1 MGLSNFLAHAN
12 PFIRMQQVK
21 ALQNV
26 HSAERFRVILE
37 RERARADRNGHQFS
51 VVAFDIGSPEVNN
64 TNAKQLAS
72 VLLKRIR
79 FTDELGWFDSH
90 RIAALLP
97 ETTPAGA
104 KSLAE
109 NVCQILT
116 APASPPKYTI
126 HTYPSNKP
134 PSGDGDSKHLHL
146 TERFPERR
154 TTTSQSVSR
163 SSKQDKSDCSTHAT
177 DHLNSG
183 SVHKSKETAKPLK
196 EFFYRP
202 LPFWKRAMDIVGAIV
217 ALIVLSPIIVVV
229 AIATKLT
236 SRGPILFKQQRAGF
250 GGRPFT
256 FYKFRSM
263 VADAEAQKKDILKY
277 NERTGPAFKMSD
289 DPRIT
294 RFGKFIRKWS
304 LDELPQLFNVI
315 KGDLSLVGPRPLPI
329 EEALQHN
336 QWQDRRLSV
345 TPGIT
350 CLWQVYARHDSS
362 FDRWVRLDIKY
373 ILKQSPLLDIKIL
386 LVTLPA
392 VLLHKGAS

>member
-1 MGLSNFLAHAN
+1 MGLSNFLANAN
-12 PFIRMQQVK
+12 PFTRMRQEKV
-21 ALQNV
+21 LHNI
-26 HSAERFRVILE
+26 HSAERFRVVLE

-51 VVAFDIGSPEVNN
+51 IVAFDIGQPEMDRTSVEHFV
-64 TNAKQLAS
+64 S

-97 ETTPAGA
+97 ETKPAGA
-104 KSLAE
+104 KNLAE
-109 NVCQILT
+109 DVCQIFT
-116 APASPPKYTI
+116 VPTSPPKYTI

-134 PSGDGDSKHLHL
+134 QSDDKYSEQFHH
-146 TERFPERR
+146 TNNFPGRR
-154 TTTSQSVSR
+154 IASQSGPK
-163 SSKQDKSDCSTHAT
+163 SSKQKASGCSHSTI
-177 DHLNSG
+177 DQVSSG
-183 SVHKSKETAKPLK
+183 SVHQSNELTKPLK

-202 LPFWKRAMDIVGAIV
+202 LPSWKRAMDIVGAIA
-217 ALIVLSPIIVVV
+217 ALIVLSPVMVTVTILI
-229 AIATKLT
+229 KLT

-250 GGRPFT
+250 GGKAFT

-263 VADAEAQKKDILKY
+263 VIDAEARKKDLLKY

-289 DPRIT
+289 DPRVT
-294 RFGKFIRKWS
+294 RLGKFIRKWS
-304 LDELPQLFNVI
+304 LDELPQLFNVL

-350 CLWQVYARHDSS
+350 CLWQVYARHDNS
-362 FDRWVRLDIKY
+362 FDRWVRLDIRY
-373 ILKQSPLLDIKIL
+373 ILKQSPLLDLKIL
-386 LVTLPA
+386 LMTLPA